1 MQLLPGVGGGDG
13 SGPGL
18 WSVRAAITD
27 PTDGRRKLDIYSL
40 ETLETGSARSG
51 CRHGRLL
58 LPRERDSAPGLPL
71 GLQVASACSHGLL
84 PMELVRGPCS
94 HLVASVKARL
104 LFRPRSEVLDKVQ
117 HLSWGLSRELSLA
130 CNPGP
135 PRSVS
140 WGPCSRGP
148 GQCPQC
154 GVMRAWCG
162 RGCPP
167 RPAWRVGARG
177 P

>member
-1 MQLLPGVGGGDG
+1 MLPGVGGGDG

-27 PTDGRRKLDIYSL
+27 PTDGQRKQWTFTVSRLWRPEVRDQDVGMAGYFCHRRGTPLQASL
-40 ETLETGSARSG
+40 
-51 CRHGRLL
+51 
-58 LPRERDSAPGLPL
+58 L
-71 GLQVASACSHGLL
+71 GYRWPSACSHGLL

-94 HLVASVKARL
+94 HPVASVKARL

-117 HLSWGLSRELSLA
+117 HLSQGLSRELSLA

-162 RGCPP
+162 
-167 RPAWRVGARG
+167 
-177 P
+177 

>member
-18 WSVRAAITD
+18 WSVRAAITN
-27 PTDGRRKLDIYSL
+27 PTDGRRKQWTFTVSRLWRPEVRDQDVGMASCFCHWRGTPLQASL
-40 ETLETGSARSG
+40 LG
-51 CRHGRLL
+51 CRW
-58 LPRERDSAPGLPL
+58 P
-71 GLQVASACSHGLL
+71 SACSYGLL
-84 PMELVRGPCS
+84 PMDLVRGPCS
-94 HLVASVKARL
+94 NPVASMKACL
-104 LFRPRSEVLDKVQ
+104 LFRPCSEVLDKVQ
-117 HLSWGLSRELSLA
+117 RLSRELSLA

-148 GQCPQC
+148 GWCPQC
-154 GVMRAWCG
+154 GVMRAWFG

-167 RPAWRVGARG
+167 PQLGE
-177 P
+177 